1 MSKKRSSFL
10 SMGIPSMC
18 IIFSVLCLVILSLL
32 TLGTSRQDL
41 QISQLT
47 LDQTTAYYEACSSAT
62 QKYQEV
68 ADYAKKAFKDSQ
80 TSQDYDSKM
89 ASIVEQYPDVI
100 WDSQIQILSFTV
112 DFSDEQAI
120 YIEIKFPYKAAFLD
134 MSGTS
139 TSSPKSDSDT
149 SSKSAP
155 DTSSDSDSDNLTPEL
170 LTWKTIS
177 TANWNPDTRQ
187 PVYKGDTK

>member
-41 QISQLT
+41 QTSQLT
-47 LDQTTAYYEACSSAT
+47 LDQTTAYYEACSSAA

-68 ADYAKKAFKDSQ
+68 AAYAENAFTDSQ

-89 ASIVEQYPDVI
+89 ASITEEYPDVT
-100 WDSQIQILSFTV
+100 WDSQTQILSFTV
-112 DFSDEQAI
+112 DSSDEQAI
-120 YIEIKFPYKAAFLD
+120 YIEIKFPYKKAFPD
-134 MSGTS
+134 TSRAS
-139 TSSPKSDSDT
+139 TSSLKSDSGV
-149 SSKSAP
+149 SSKSASN
-155 DTSSDSDSDNLTPEL
+155 TSSDSVPDSLTPEI

-177 TANWNPDTRQ
+177 TADWNPDTKQ